1 MERERFVDKIAL
13 VTGGANGLGR
23 GMVEQLVK
31 EGAQV
36 AIFDIEDD
44 TRRSF
49 CALRPLLA
57 LYPIFEKEGKERGHC
72 ARSGENNIRG
82 GLYEGREGMLATMR
96 AKFADGV
103 TSSHQGHH
111 HWIELTGEETARS
124 HWSLQ
129 DDLYDAQ
136 RGGEFVG
143 RAHYDNEYVK
153 IDGRWYF
160 AKMSL
165 TYLRGEA
172 NIKKRYEDCAN
183 AYQVFMM

>member
-1 MERERFVDKIAL
+1 M
-13 VTGGANGLGR
+13 
-23 GMVEQLVK
+23 
-31 EGAQV
+31 
-36 AIFDIEDD
+36 
-44 TRRSF
+44 
-49 CALRPLLA
+49 
-57 LYPIFEKEGKERGHC
+57 FEKEGKERGHC